1 MTAARWLAWSQTTYD
16 TVEVPG
22 SKKAWLVVLPR
33 APGMA
38 EALLWP
44 DGVDALDAVVMVV
57 SLKVKSV
64 Y

>member
-1 MTAARWLAWSQTTYD
+1 
-16 TVEVPG
+16 VEVPG